1 MSTSC
6 NCCQMMPALEKEVL
20 AWERKY
26 RALTAVDDL
35 REKVKRLNNELAW
48 ALVAE
53 KEKVGVVRNRIYDI
67 IYSFSF

>member
-1 MSTSC
+1 
-6 NCCQMMPALEKEVL
+6 MMPALEKEVL

-35 REKVKRLNNELAW
+35 REKVKRLNKELAW

-53 KEKVGVVRNRIYDI
+53 KEKVFRNRIYDI
-67 IYSFSF
+67 IYLFSF